1 MKRLVTTTVNLMCA
15 VVLLVLAAFVLLQ
28 STGQLT
34 VAAIVSGSMDV
45 KGGIPIGST
54 VLGLRAG
61 AVAVGDVVTAHLAD
75 GRQVTHRV
83 VEVLPDGAFR
93 LKGDANQAQDA
104 DIYLVADGAAVVF
117 AVVPGYGRVA
127 ETVRTNPL
135 AMLGVA
141 LACGTL
147 IGHAL
152 PHRRR
157 RTAPVGP
164 APSQSQQVLDLELA
178 LWPRGLDRSGWQI
191 PAVSAGALFSPARR
205 DAPARQAQHALV

>member
-1 MKRLVTTTVNLMCA
+1 MRRLVATTVNVLCA
-15 VVLLVLAAFVLLQ
+15 VLLLVLAAFVMLQAAGLL
-28 STGQLT
+28 TA
-34 VAAIVSGSMDV
+34 AAIVSGSMDV

-61 AVAVGDVVTAHLAD
+61 AVDVGDVVTAHLPD

-93 LKGDANQAQDA
+93 LKGDANQAPDA
-104 DIYLVADGAAVVF
+104 DTYLVTDGAAVVF
-117 AVVPGYGRVA
+117 AVIPGYGRLA

-141 LACGTL
+141 LACGVL

-157 RTAPVGP
+157 RPAPVGP
-164 APSQSQQVLDLELA
+164 VSSQQVLDLERA
-178 LWPRGLDRSGWQI
+178 LWPLRLDQSEWQVTAI
-191 PAVSAGALFSPARR
+191 SADALFAPAKR